1 MITQEEF
8 LNALEFAVNTPSEY
22 RNKFP
27 YNLGYH
33 YADGHYSYDCWNL
46 DKVALTGKLGT
57 NAVGTYIA
65 PSVTG
70 DVDGKTL
77 LSKCTAQSK
86 NFSKLSVKGTYLYL
100 STSPHSGIYI
110 GDKVVNGHTVNVIE
124 CTKNS
129 AWKANGVVYSYVDA
143 SGRRF
148 NYKGGKQSLAWTD
161 HGLLTKWVKYSDIP
175 SVGYSLE
182 KFRADCCSILQVDDC
197 QKAFDVAPKVSTNI
211 LYKHQAIVTPLERYM
226 AYLGYYGGKIEADE
240 GKKPDYGK
248 GMKAAIELYQTDVV
262 KPKNPKHIDGVL
274 DKGGATWKKLLLG

>member
-33 YADGHYSYDCWNL
+33 YADGHFSYDCWNL
-46 DKVALTGKLGT
+46 DKVSLTGKLGT

-65 PSVTG
+65 PSATG

-77 LSKCTAQSK
+77 LSRCTAQSK

-124 CTKNS
+124 CTKNGS
-129 AWKANGVVYSYVDA
+129 WKANGVVYSYVDA

-161 HGLLTKWVKYSDIP
+161 HGLLTPYVKYTDIP
-175 SVGYSLE
+175 SVGYSYE
-182 KFRADCCSILQVDDC
+182 KFKADCCSILGVNTC
-197 QKAFDVAPKVSTNI
+197 EEAFKKAPKISTLTNKNNA
-211 LYKHQAIVTPLERYM
+211 LVTPLERYM
-226 AYLGYYGGKIEADE
+226 RLLGYYGGAIEADQ

-248 GMKAAIELYQTDVV
+248 GMKQAIIGYQRDVV
-262 KPKNPKHIDGVL
+262 KPSNPKWIDGVL

>member
-57 NAVGTYIA
+57 NQVGTYIA

-77 LSKCTAQSK
+77 LSRCTAQSK
-86 NFSKLSVKGTYLYL
+86 NFSKLCVPLTYLYL

-110 GDKVVNGHTVNVIE
+110 GDRIVNGKTVNVIE
-124 CTKNS
+124 CTKNR
-129 AWKANGVVYSYVDA
+129 AWGVNGVCYSYVDA

-161 HGLLTKWVKYSDIP
+161 HGLLTRYVKYTDIP
-175 SVGYSLE
+175 SVGYSYE
-182 KFRADCCSILQVDDC
+182 KFKADCCSILGVNTC
-197 QKAFDVAPKVSTNI
+197 EEAFKKAPKISTVLNCHNP
-211 LYKHQAIVTPLERYM
+211 LVTPLERYM
-226 AYLGYYGGKIEADE
+226 RLLGYYGGKIEADV
-240 GKKPDYGK
+240 GDTPWYAK
-248 GMKAAIELYQTDVV
+248 GMKDAIKGYQRDIV
-262 KPKNPKHIDGVL
+262 KPANPHHIDGVL
-274 DKGGATWKKLLLG
+274 DRQGATWKKLLLG